1 MLPSLALGVLLGTGT
16 ALATVTCSANSKCPK
31 STPCCSTYGECG
43 VGAYCLGGCDPTMS
57 YSLDSCMP
65 APVCKDRTLTMDSLD
80 RVSDVGD
87 YLGNSTEAD
96 WMSSGEPVLYNGNTL
111 LTMAKD
117 TSGTVLSSTVYMWY
131 GNVKARLKTSR
142 GAGVVTA
149 FILFSDVKDEID
161 FEFIGVDL
169 ETAQT
174 NYYFQGITTYPTHA
188 SNLTMSNS
196 YTTFHDYEIR
206 WTPDKVEWY
215 IDDVL
220 GRTLNK
226 EDTWNE
232 TTQNFDF
239 PQTPARVQLSLWPG
253 GLSTNAAGTIAW
265 AGGEIDWESDDITN
279 YGYDFATFSEVVME
293 CYNATSAP
301 GTNSGTS
308 YTYDSTRA
316 TNDTVVDGD
325 EATILSSFQATG
337 LNPKK
342 GAKSSSESAT
352 VPGGSTS
359 GNDHSS
365 DSDSSSESSSG
376 SSASSTSTASS
387 SVDAADC
394 KATSF
399 SQECSS
405 SSTTSSAARTSVGIQ
420 FLLVAGSALYWL

>member
-1 MLPSLALGVLLGTGT
+1 MLPSLALGVLLSTGS

-31 STPCCSTYGECG
+31 ITPCCSTYGECG

-57 YSLDSCMP
+57 YSLDACMP
-65 APVCKDRTLTMDSLD
+65 APVCKDRTLTMNSLD

-188 SNLTMSNS
+188 ENLTMSNS
-196 YTTFHDYEIR
+196 YKNFHDYEIR

-215 IDDVL
+215 IDDTL

-253 GLSTNAAGTIAW
+253 GLSTNEAGTIAW
-265 AGGEIDWESDDITN
+265 AGGEIDWESDDIEN

-325 EATILSSFQATG
+325 DETILSSFQATG
-337 LNPKK
+337 LNPSK
-342 GAKSSSESAT
+342 GAKSASESAT

-359 GNDHSS
+359 NHDDS
-365 DSDSSSESSSG
+365 SDSSSESSSA

-387 SVDAADC
+387 SVDAANC
-394 KATSF
+394 KTTSF
-399 SQECSS
+399 NQGCDSDSS
-405 SSTTSSAARTSVGIQ
+405 SGIKTSASIQ
-420 FLLVAGSALYWL
+420 LLLIISCALYWL

>member
-1 MLPSLALGVLLGTGT
+1 MLRSLVLGALLGIGSV
-16 ALATVTCSANSKCPK
+16 LATVSCSADSKCPK

-65 APVCKDRTLTMDSLD
+65 APVCQDLTLTMDSLD
-80 RVSDVGD
+80 RVSDISD

-96 WMSSGEPVLYNGNTL
+96 WMSSGDPLLYKGNTL

-117 TSGTVLSSTVYMWY
+117 SSGTVLSSTVYMWY

-188 SNLTMSNS
+188 ANLTMSDSFDN
-196 YTTFHDYEIR
+196 FHDYEVR
-206 WTPDKVEWY
+206 WTPDTVEWY
-215 IDDVL
+215 IDDTL

-226 EDTWNE
+226 NDTWNE
-232 TTQNFDF
+232 TSQNFDF

-265 AGGEIDWESDDITN
+265 AGGEIDWDAADIEN
-279 YGYDFATFSEVVME
+279 YGYYFATFSEVVIE
-293 CYNATSAP
+293 CYNTSTAP
-301 GTNSGTS
+301 GTNSGKS

-316 TNDTVVDGD
+316 TNDTVVDGSED
-325 EATILSSFQATG
+325 TILASFQATG
-337 LNPKK
+337 LNPNK
-342 GAKSSSESAT
+342 GEKSSSSSDT
-352 VPGGSTS
+352 VPGSSSS
-359 GNDHSS
+359 GNDHS
-365 DSDSSSESSSG
+365 DDSSS
-376 SSASSTSTASS
+376 SASASASSTASS

-399 SQECSS
+399 SQDCASNSS
-405 SSTTSSAARTSVGIQ
+405 KTSGARTIASVP
-420 FLLVAGSALYWL
+420 FLVIAGCVLLWL